1 MSLIRERSLFLLRGF
16 QVQDVIKKLVL
27 YVCVCYGCY
36 SLLYQHYAIQTFVC
50 SLCFSSQLRYMDAT
64 QLQFYDHSIID
75 FHLLYLYFSFQIC
88 HVWALSIFRLLSVC
102 LFFLLHIEMSI
113 SFLFYLVCVCVC
125 SRSLSHS
132 FSALIFCVCVSL
144 SMLRVVCESCIE
156 WGQRERV
163 KSRHTTHTHSLFPTH
178 TLLDSF
184 FFRLTLTHRTN
195 CISHFFLSTLR
206 NYHFSLIQHCPQCRF
221 FLSFSLSDIIIFC
234 EFLSFSIQK
243 EMKPL

>member
-1 MSLIRERSLFLLRGF
+1 MAISSAYYTLISPWASFTPVFIPFLVRGNARTVGYR
-16 QVQDVIKKLVL
+16 QVVKKKKRPHVVDQRTKSFFTSWVSSSRRNKKKTSIVC
-27 YVCVCYGCY
+27 VCVCYGCY

-132 FSALIFCVCVSL
+132 FSALIFCVCLSL
-144 SMLRVVCESCIE
+144 YATSSV
-156 WGQRERV
+156 
-163 KSRHTTHTHSLFPTH
+163 
-178 TLLDSF
+178 
-184 FFRLTLTHRTN
+184 
-195 CISHFFLSTLR
+195 
-206 NYHFSLIQHCPQCRF
+206 
-221 FLSFSLSDIIIFC
+221 
-234 EFLSFSIQK
+234 
-243 EMKPL
+243 